1 MAGRCDP
8 GRPMHVDAHVVL
20 ARQRRLT
27 GVQTDAHA
35 NRRPSRPFVGRELA
49 LRLHRR
55 GDGARGGWKGD
66 EEGVALGPD
75 LAAGTAR
82 DGPPQD
88 LAMGLEELWPLVATL
103 FGEQGGALD
112 VAEQEGDRTG
122 GIARHLRG
130 LDGTPAVSFPSAV
143 TASSGRGLRAPRD
156 GLL

>member
-88 LAMGLEELWPLVATL
+88 LAMGLEERAL
-103 FGEQGGALD
+103 FRTIFLGGAL
-112 VAEQEGDRTG
+112 
-122 GIARHLRG
+122 LLP
-130 LDGTPAVSFPSAV
+130 LDFYALSWMGMLM
-143 TASSGRGLRAPRD
+143 GLRSKSHSRAVLSTLGRVLVLP
-156 GLL
+156 